1 MDSIAE
7 FFFGERKKVN
17 IWTYLFKELQQS
29 LDRTLRMCEIES
41 KIAFCKGVRETL
53 KYGFKSLDKIEQKIK
68 VD

>member
-1 MDSIAE
+1 
-7 FFFGERKKVN
+7 
-17 IWTYLFKELQQS
+17 
-29 LDRTLRMCEIES
+29 MCEIES